1 MTSANTANTDAA
13 GPAATGDGSGPLL
26 RVRDLTVT
34 FAGRRP
40 APWRRPATT
49 VAVNGVDLDIAPGET
64 LGLVGESGSGK
75 STTARAVLRLLR
87 PDRGTIEAAGFRVDG
102 FGRRVPA
109 GYRRAVQ
116 AVFQDPLGSLDPT
129 KVIGDI
135 VAEPLAVHVGLRGPE
150 RDGRVAELLE
160 QVGLGAQHAR
170 RYPYELSGG
179 QRQRVSI
186 ARALA
191 PEPRLIIL
199 DEPVSALD
207 VSVQSQVVNLLEDVR
222 ERTGVGYLFVAHDL
236 AVVRHACDRIAVM
249 YRGRVVE
256 EGPADRIC
264 ERPAHPYTEELLA
277 AVPDPDPARQRLQR
291 QRRRELAAATAAPAP
306 NTAPAPAAGG
316 CPFAPRCPH
325 RMPVCTDTF
334 PDRTSLP
341 GGGRVACHLYD
352 APVTTPEEVR

>member
-1 MTSANTANTDAA
+1 MTSTTTDAGSA
-13 GPAATGDGSGPLL
+13 GQGTGGTGPLL

-49 VAVNGVDLDIAPGET
+49 VAVNGADLDIAQGET

-87 PDRGTIEAAGFRVDG
+87 PDRGTIEAAGFRVDA
-102 FGRRVPA
+102 FGRRVPD

-116 AVFQDPLGSLDPT
+116 AVFQDPLGSLNPT

-135 VAEPLAVHVGLRGPE
+135 VAEPLAVHFGLRGPE
-150 RDGRVAELLE
+150 RDGRVAELLDR
-160 QVGLGAQHAR
+160 VGLAAHHAR

-222 ERTGVGYLFVAHDL
+222 DRTGVGYLFVAHDL

-264 ERPAHPYTEELLA
+264 ERPAHPYTEALLA

-291 QRRRELAAATAAPAP
+291 RRRRELAVSPGTAAAAPA
-306 NTAPAPAAGG
+306 AAAAG

-325 RMPVCTDTF
+325 RMPVCTDMF
-334 PDRTSLP
+334 PDRTSVP

-352 APVTTPEEVR
+352 APLTTPEDAR

>member
-1 MTSANTANTDAA
+1 MTTTTQST
-13 GPAATGDGSGPLL
+13 TGTGPLL
-26 RVRDLTVT
+26 RVRNLTVT
-34 FAGRRP
+34 FTGNRS
-40 APWRRPATT
+40 APWRRPGTT
-49 VAVNGVDLDIAPGET
+49 VAVNDIDLDVAPGET

-75 STTARAVLRLLR
+75 STTARAILRLLR
-87 PDRGTIEAAGFRVDG
+87 PDGGTIEAAGFQVDS

-109 GYRRAVQ
+109 AYRRAVQ

-135 VAEPLAVHVGLRGPE
+135 VAEPLAIHFGLRGPE
-150 RDGRVAELLE
+150 RDRRVAGLLD
-160 QVGLGAQHAR
+160 QVGLAAHHAR

-191 PEPRLIIL
+191 AEPRLIVL

-236 AVVRHACDRIAVM
+236 AVVRHASDRIAVM

-264 ERPAHPYTEELLA
+264 EQPAHPYTEALLA

-291 QRRRELAAATAAPAP
+291 ARRRELSAAAPVPGGVSAS
-306 NTAPAPAAGG
+306 G
-316 CPFAPRCPH
+316 CPFAARCPH
-325 RMPVCTDTF
+325 RMPVCADSF
-334 PDRTSLP
+334 PEWTP
-341 GGGRVACHLYD
+341 VTGGGRVACHLYGE
-352 APVTTPEEVR
+352 PPTTPEDAR